1 MYAWIAQFEP
11 AKSITAPIDTD
22 LQETKTLA
30 TRSTRFKSLGA
41 LWPLMRDPR
50 IPFWAKAAIPAVAA
64 AYVIS
69 PVDLIPD
76 FLVGAGQIDDIGV
89 MLLAASA
96 TVAVLQKF
104 FANQEPEP
112 EPVRVRTD
120 DAGMPGPVYDASF
133 RVK

>member
-1 MYAWIAQFEP
+1 M
-11 AKSITAPIDTD
+11 S
-22 LQETKTLA
+22 
-30 TRSTRFKSLGA
+30 TRTSRFKSLGA
-41 LWPLMRDPR
+41 LWPLLRDPR

-76 FLVGAGQIDDIGV
+76 FLVGVGQLDDIGV
-89 MLLAASA
+89 MLLAVTV
-96 TVAVLQKF
+96 TVAFLQKF
-104 FANQEPEP
+104 FATQQPEP

-120 DAGMPGPVYDASF
+120 GSERDGPIYDTSY